1 MMAQDHGQQVPG
13 EKKSGWAGPRGGRT
27 AGGAGGGGEWRDPV
41 KDSFDPVRPAM
52 VRKAQNYRQPL
63 PSESPGAAAASER
76 AAV

>member
-1 MMAQDHGQQVPG
+1 MGGLGPGEAGQQ
-13 EKKSGWAGPRGGRT
+13 WRGG
-27 AGGAGGGGEWRDPV
+27 GWRDPV

-63 PSESPGAAAASER
+63 TSESPGAAAASER

>member
-1 MMAQDHGQQVPG
+1 MMAQDHGQQVAG

-27 AGGAGGGGEWRDPV
+27 AVGGGGWRDPV

-63 PSESPGAAAASER
+63 TSESPGAAAASER

>member
-1 MMAQDHGQQVPG
+1 MGGLGPG
-13 EKKSGWAGPRGGRT
+13 EAGQHW
-27 AGGAGGGGEWRDPV
+27 GGGWRDPV

-63 PSESPGAAAASER
+63 TSESPGAAAASER

>member
-27 AGGAGGGGEWRDPV
+27 AGGGGRDPV
-41 KDSFDPVRPAM
+41 KDSFDPVWPAM

-63 PSESPGAAAASER
+63 TSESPGAAAASER
-76 AAV
+76 ATV